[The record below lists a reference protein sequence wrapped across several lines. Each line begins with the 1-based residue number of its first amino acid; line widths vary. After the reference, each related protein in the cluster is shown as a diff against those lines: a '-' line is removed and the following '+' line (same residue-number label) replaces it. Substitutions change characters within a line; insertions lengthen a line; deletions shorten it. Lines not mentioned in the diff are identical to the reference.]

1 MLSRCADTTVILATN
16 RHVAVLDIDVEDLPP
31 ALAPKG
37 SQIELEA
44 VFRSGQGPQKEK
56 AYPAR
61 ILAADSSGD
70 FSNDLAFLLVEGV
83 AQPPTRIDVTTKSD
97 TTEGMAYTGAGFP
110 FGGMLTRVNESK
122 GNPGVTIT
130 RGGISRLVRDD
141 HGHLD
146 LFQVDGSLQPGN
158 SGGPIVE
165 EKTGK
170 FIGVVVAKM
179 GTVDTIGYVVPAEE
193 VRRALAGRVGA
204 LDLTLKAIQPT
215 SADLQVKAQ
224 IVDPKSGVQ
233 GVLIHAV
240 AAGAGTISPNGDGS
254 WPPLP
259 NSKPVELQRDPK
271 FAMASGIVQVALSGQ
286 GAAARKILIQS
297 AHRDKAG
304 KLIYSKPKEIELPEK
319 PGHIMV
325 SSEVLRILRSIERK
339 SLTMLGAL
347 VDPEKD
353 CKLTKDEENMKIK
366 IEVPGG
372 KIRTLAPLMK
382 TRFNKSKPLHNAP
395 MALVD
400 VEGDFGAMVEV
411 TGDMTPGSTL
421 PKDRQGNDLVFT
433 FQGAGLILY
442 QDKDNFIRLE
452 RTAGVSL
459 SDLHPIHKVLFEVV
473 KDGKQVENHVYP
485 PVPEG
490 TVYLVLARRKGRV
503 QCGFSQNL
511 TQSADSHHAG

>member
-1 MLSRCADTTVILATN
+1 
-16 RHVAVLDIDVEDLPP
+16 
-31 ALAPKG
+31 
-37 SQIELEA
+37 
-44 VFRSGQGPQKEK
+44 
-56 AYPAR
+56 
-61 ILAADSSGD
+61 
-70 FSNDLAFLLVEGV
+70 
-83 AQPPTRIDVTTKSD
+83 
-97 TTEGMAYTGAGFP
+97 
-110 FGGMLTRVNESK
+110 
-122 GNPGVTIT
+122 
-130 RGGISRLVRDD
+130 
-141 HGHLD
+141 
-146 LFQVDGSLQPGN
+146 
-158 SGGPIVE
+158 
-165 EKTGK
+165 
-170 FIGVVVAKM
+170 
-179 GTVDTIGYVVPAEE
+179 
-193 VRRALAGRVGA
+193 
-204 LDLTLKAIQPT
+204 
-215 SADLQVKAQ
+215 
-224 IVDPKSGVQ
+224 
-233 GVLIHAV
+233 
-240 AAGAGTISPNGDGS
+240 
-254 WPPLP
+254 
-259 NSKPVELQRDPK
+259 
-271 FAMASGIVQVALSGQ
+271 
-286 GAAARKILIQS
+286 
-297 AHRDKAG
+297 
-304 KLIYSKPKEIELPEK
+304 
-319 PGHIMV
+319 MV

-511 TQSADSHHAG
+511 TSPPIPITQVEVDFAKKLKVGLAAANISAKPFIATFENFAVINSDTQLEALFGDGEIPKEKKEEKPAQ